1 MKIIII
7 SAVAPPE
14 PLVAG
19 LINRDICQHMAEQ
32 GHEVWLISSRPSRP
46 IGFTYPIVDLNEVV
60 QVSERFHHV
69 RVKSYVC
76 PEYQLF
82 GRFYESFDFGL
93 KSIRYVNRNF
103 RDYDLMYASVWAFL
117 GQLMIVML
125 KRNKRA
131 PLIMNIQDLYP
142 ESFFTKLK
150 SNRLI
155 KLLKPLVLIDKF
167 IAKKSDHLTV
177 VSETLEQV
185 YLHSRSIPGEKIT
198 VLHNWQDETEFL
210 KPVDNRDRILAKY
223 DFEGLR
229 NKFVFMYL
237 GNIGPV
243 ADVPTVIEAFNNI
256 SCSDAVLVVAGSG
269 SGRDQCI
276 ELAERNGMRNIVFV
290 SVPAGLTSVVE
301 IQSIADV
308 LVLPIV
314 PGGANSSIPSK
325 LIAYMFSAKPVISS
339 ATSKSETAEAIITS
353 GCGWI
358 TPHTSADW
366 ASVINEAYR
375 KDKDERTVMGRSGYE
390 FGMKYYSKR
399 NGLNKIEELFGR
411 LTRQVVSKVF
421 NKPSGVSVD
430 SLK

>member
-19 LINRDICQHMAEQ
+19 LINRDICRYMAEQ
-32 GHEVWLISSRPSRP
+32 GHEVWLISSMPSRP
-46 IGFTYPIVDLNEVV
+46 IGFTYQTDDFREVV
-60 QVSERFHHV
+60 RVSERFHHV

-76 PEYQLF
+76 PAYKLF

-103 RDYDLMYASVWAFL
+103 RDYELMYASSWAFL
-117 GQLMIVML
+117 GQLMIVLL

-150 SNRLI
+150 SDRLI
-155 KLLKPLVLIDKF
+155 KLLRPMVLIDKL

-185 YLHSRSIPGEKIT
+185 YLRSRSIPGEKIT

-210 KPVDNRDRILAKY
+210 KPVEHRDLILAKY
-223 DFEGLR
+223 DLEALR

-243 ADVPTVIEAFNNI
+243 ADVPTVIEAFNRF
-256 SCSDAVLVVAGSG
+256 SGPDPVLVIAGSG

-276 ELAERNGMRNIVFV
+276 ELAERYRMKNVMFL
-290 SVPAGLTSVVE
+290 SVPAGLSSVAE
-301 IQSIADV
+301 IQSLADV

-314 PGGANSSIPSK
+314 PEGANSSIPSK

-339 ATSKSETAEAIITS
+339 ATSKSETAEAIIRS

-358 TPHTSADW
+358 TAHTPADW
-366 ASVINEAYR
+366 AAVIDKAYLEDNNR
-375 KDKDERTVMGRSGYE
+375 RNIMGRSG
-390 FGMKYYSKR
+390 FGFAMKYYSKQ
-399 NGLNKIEELFGR
+399 NGLTKIDALFSS
-411 LTRQVVSKVF
+411 LTGHPEAQLVKDQASVST
-421 NKPSGVSVD
+421 GVLV
-430 SLK
+430 